1 MCAGDEMGS
10 DKNALAC
17 GNCINESI
25 DFDFYKA
32 LFDPVRS
39 DILIFLVS
47 HGKKNIKDIAENFS
61 QDRSVISRHLNL
73 MNRYGI
79 VLKTK
84 QDRSIY
90 YEVNSIFIVDQF
102 EKTAENLKKLLQMGK
117 PQN

>member
-1 MCAGDEMGS
+1 MGS
-10 DKNALAC
+10 EQSALAC
-17 GNCINESI
+17 GNFIEDTI
-25 DFDFYKA
+25 DFDFYKT

-47 HGKKNIKDIAENFS
+47 HGRKNIKDIAENFS

-73 MNRYGI
+73 MHRYGI

-84 QDRSIY
+84 HDRNIY
-90 YEVNSIFIVDQF
+90 YEVNSFFIVDQF

-117 PQN
+117 PQD